1 MKHLD
6 TTNRWRGIRSF
17 ERHSLV
23 LSVAG
28 AVYVLIGVSLILSDP
43 TPSRIASLRYALR
56 LLDFSQ
62 WGVVFIFA
70 GLLSILS
77 SRWPP
82 ISETW
87 GYQALTGL
95 SAGWACF
102 YLTGV
107 VFGDAPTQSLSGFL
121 SWGLIGFMWWA
132 VSGLVNPTH
141 LLKMHNDLRALQTEN
156 LELHREILRMNLERK
171 G

>member
-1 MKHLD
+1 MHP
-6 TTNRWRGIRSF
+6 WRGIRSF
-17 ERHSLV
+17 QRHSLV
-23 LSVAG
+23 LMVAG
-28 AVYVLIGVSLILSDP
+28 LVYILIGVSYLASDP
-43 TPSRIASLRYALR
+43 TPSRIAALHYAVKYV
-56 LLDFSQ
+56 DYNH
-62 WGVVFIFA
+62 WGFVFIFA
-70 GLLSILS
+70 GCLAILS

-102 YLTGV
+102 YLAGV
-107 VFGDAPTQSLSGFL
+107 VFHDAPMQGLSGFL

-132 VSGLVNPTH
+132 ISGLVNPKH
-141 LLKMHNDLRALQTEN
+141 LMGMLNDLRALQSEN
-156 LELHREILRMNLERK
+156 LELHREITRCKEER